1 MSAPWKQAGA
11 LLAALA
17 FAVPALAGDP
27 AAGETK
33 SATCQA
39 CHGPDGKG
47 TVPMYPV
54 LAGQYEDYL
63 VHALRAYRDGSRKN
77 AIMAGL
83 AAPLS
88 DEDIEDLA
96 AYYASL
102 PSGLATLPDR

>member
-1 MSAPWKQAGA
+1 MKRLVLITALGLAATGALTAQAGDA
-11 LLAALA
+11 E
-17 FAVPALAGDP
+17 AGK
-27 AAGETK
+27 EK
-33 SATCQA
+33 SLTCQA

-47 TVPMYPV
+47 TLPMYPV
-54 LAGQYEDYL
+54 IAGQYEDYL
-63 VHALRAYRDGSRKN
+63 AHSLRAYRDGKRTN

-102 PSGLATLPDR
+102 PGPLQTLPDR